1 MPNDEGKGRREK
13 EKFPRSPSRFFL
25 FPSPFSLFHSHFLE
39 LSLAIALLVFFL
51 VLAGFAPA
59 FFRKQHLLSVLCAAV
74 PVLIVASGMAV
85 VIICR
90 QIDVSVGS
98 QFALCSILLGL
109 LVRANWPVPAAALAT
124 LALGAAFGALN
135 G

>member
-1 MPNDEGKGRREK
+1 MRNDKAEGRRKKGKAKSQK
-13 EKFPRSPSRFFL
+13 EKFPPSRFSF
-25 FPSPFSLFHSHFLE
+25 FPSALSLFHSYFRE
-39 LSLAIALLVFFL
+39 WCVAIALLVLLL

-59 FFRKQHLLSVLCAAV
+59 FFRKQHLLSVLCAAI
-74 PVLIVASGMAV
+74 PVLMVASGMAV

-109 LVRANWPVPAAALAT
+109 LVRANWPVPA
-124 LALGAAFGALN
+124 
-135 G
+135 